1 MVITHYVLNAKIRNQ
16 ITIAVVADLHGTDPT
31 NVIKAIEAERLDI
44 ITIVG
49 DLVDKR
55 QTNFI
60 ETYHFLDR
68 CSSIS
73 STFMSLGNHEFIL
86 SEKNIAQI
94 TEKGVHV
101 LDNTWIHLE
110 NGLAIGG
117 LTSAYVLKYRR
128 YRDEKR
134 IVMSDLQWLS
144 DFEKLPDYKILLDHH
159 PENYGLYTRNM
170 SIDLILSGH
179 NHGGQIRLFGRG
191 LYAANQG
198 IFPRYS
204 GGLYDDRLVV
214 SRGLANTKRIPRIN
228 NPTELVFVTLNPKVT

>member
-16 ITIAVVADLHGTDPT
+16 ITIAVVADLHGDDPT
-31 NVIKAIEAERLDI
+31 NVIKAIETERPDI
-44 ITIVG
+44 IAIVG
-49 DLVDKR
+49 DLVDKH
-55 QTNFI
+55 QTDFS
-60 ETYHFLDR
+60 ETFLFLDR
-68 CSSIS
+68 CTSNSP
-73 STFMSLGNHEFIL
+73 TYMSLGNHDFIL
-86 SEKNIAQI
+86 
-94 TEKGVHV
+94 TEGDIERGAEMGIHV
-101 LDNTWIHLE
+101 LDNKWIQHE
-110 NGLAIGG
+110 NGIAIGG
-117 LTSAYVLKYRR
+117 LTSAFVLKYRR

-228 NPTELVFVTLNPKVT
+228 NPTELVFVTLDPEMI